1 MSEPKTSGLRVT
13 SPEMDPKGGQ
23 VDAPQ
28 VLIVLS
34 WWISIKESTC
44 NAGDASLIP
53 GSGRFPGEGN
63 GNPLQYSYLGY
74 SMGCTEEA
82 GGLQSLGYQKSWT

>member
-28 VLIVLS
+28 ALIELS
-34 WWISIKESTC
+34 
-44 NAGDASLIP
+44 
-53 GSGRFPGEGN
+53 
-63 GNPLQYSYLGY
+63 
-74 SMGCTEEA
+74 
-82 GGLQSLGYQKSWT
+82 